1 MPKLWIQAC
10 PGERKVP
17 RGRQRAHR
25 VRGGHFASK
34 CYRKMK
40 SSEGKRGVKQKTYYV
55 SEAETADPDEI
66 VNALTERVNRLS
78 TSKADKAL
86 VDTGSTCNVLPFDL
100 YARITG
106 DRHGRKLKPGHTL
119 VQHNLQEVKARGK
132 VLLTIERD
140 GRKVAL
146 LFQIVGVPVQPLL
159 SLMSSELLGLVRITA
174 SDLVRQV
181 IDTDRQMEEDA
192 ILQDETVKPVVHAPR
207 KVTVA
212 TRDTVEKELTRTVG
226 EGVLAKVT
234 QPTPWVSSLMIVPKP
249 NGTLRI
255 CIDPRDLNKA
265 IQREYYASITI
276 EKVATRLWIFSVLD
290 AKSGFN
296 QIALDHESSLLT
308 TFNTPFGRYRWKR
321 MPFGI
326 NSAPEVWQRTVNEI
340 IGIIEIVGSG
350 DDRRRFHRRRVW
362 GNRCRSHEIAR

>member
-1 MPKLWIQAC
+1 M
-10 PGERKVP
+10 P

-140 GRKVAL
+140 GRKAAL

-192 ILQDETVKPVVHAPR
+192 IFQDETVKPVVHAPR

-350 DDRRRFHRRRVW
+350 DDSRRFHRRRVW